1 MTEIPIPVG
10 AQYIGQG
17 PQISRGLKRF
27 TWGGQVVIANGAVT
41 LYDDKQQ
48 VIDSAPLAAVE
59 LKESK
64 AFMGT
69 GFYLLMN
76 GQKYSISW
84 SKGSGGSGILGA
96 VSFGLN
102 LAQAHSPA
110 QEFKQAYGAMGGRIA
125 Q

>member
-17 PQISRGLKRF
+17 PQIGRGLKRF
-27 TWGGQVVIANGAVT
+27 AWAGQVVIANDAVT

-48 VIDSAPLAAVE
+48 MIDSAPLSAVE

-64 AFMGT
+64 SFMGS

-84 SKGSGGSGILGA
+84 SRGGGGTGILGA
-96 VSFGLN
+96 ANFALN